1 MNSDDKMSVERDAIF
16 PLLRLL
22 ALGEQDISLGRTRPA
37 REVIAELRSSAKT
50 ARD

>member
-1 MNSDDKMSVERDAIF
+1 MNSDEKLTVERDAVF
-16 PLLRLL
+16 PLLRLP
-22 ALGEQDISLGRTRPA
+22 ALGKQDIALGRTRPA